1 MVKRI
6 LKSKIMPWVSLLTG
20 LLVTFFILLLLV
32 IHTDFFALFTGR
44 MFSNY
49 LFRGTRY
56 SLRMERISG
65 NPLKGLNVEGLTVR
79 YSSEDFSF
87 DVIRVE
93 KISLRYDIL
102 SFIKRERHL
111 DEIVV
116 TSPHLW
122 IKPDTLGTLILPMPK
137 GGEIG
142 GFPNLTVDRF
152 AIEDGQVIIQ
162 GDSTADVLQDVSLNG
177 SLRLQRQETIVSIAM
192 GSGKNRGREIT
203 LRGMNGQIRWVRDS
217 ELINGDVV
225 EKNRLL
231 LDDCKVVLGE
241 SSLEIGGVVNLE
253 NLSLHLKLQA
263 EPLEV
268 EEVVRAVA
276 YETSHFGEIQGTFL
290 VRGRP
295 DSLHVIGGINGIF
308 SGYAFSEF
316 AIDLTW
322 TGRRVEFNSYEG
334 LCNGAFVRG
343 KGLYAAGDPEILDL
357 DLDAEAVDLS
367 ASFVPGREM
376 PETDL
381 TGHVLLTYYPLDGSA
396 RFSLD
401 LERGGHFVGFP
412 FENGSIDGR
421 YGSDTLYLD
430 RIELGYP
437 THTVSSNGWIS
448 DNGAMRFFFD
458 LSCAR
463 EDTIFPYFNIED
475 YRSDLVLNGIWEG
488 TFDAWDIRANGS
500 ALHFDYGN
508 IFVPSGKVNFIIRK
522 NDDYEVY
529 FDLNGDSCHVAVWDF
544 ASPVFSIEYLDGV
557 THIKRLH
564 LAREGFDAEMIG
576 EIAADGDVTSI
587 HLGEISILSLDEQ
600 WTSGGE
606 FTVLIDDSTYRFVD
620 LQLHSREGA
629 LYLDGTYNRASGRV
643 DGKARFERLGMVLL
657 NRAGLL
663 STPIDGDAEGFIDC
677 HGEKNDPDVHVH
689 IRALEGSFDT
699 IPFDTCYFDVRYT
712 DGMYT
717 IDSLAVA
724 SRTGFLN
731 LEGSIWGAHI
741 DELYS
746 DLRGSLRRSEVD
758 MNLRCRDL
766 TLSPILRPLGLGP
779 FTGGSFTGDISCTD
793 SLVHPELKIDGSIRD
808 LSVNSFRIPS
818 LDLTASIGKEQATFA
833 GTIDVL
839 SGEYGTFSGTIP
851 MRASY
856 WFYGIDRIGS
866 ISVQMTIP
874 EGDISS
880 ITEMTDYFAEAHG
893 RFAVGFLVA
902 GTVENPKIIGGVDLL
917 DAGFRIAGMEENF
930 SNVRATV
937 KIEDTLITITEMNG
951 REGKEG
957 SFSCNGWMT
966 LRGWKPRQ
974 YSVKA
979 YLDDFL
985 IASIPD
991 ILSIVSGELSIGS
1004 RIESGRTIPVLGGNI
1019 EVKRAEVYYDLGE
1032 LASREPSSTMAPP
1045 SWYAAVDLE
1054 VPGNTWLKT
1063 PDANVELQGRIT
1075 LYHDQRGMYLRGRLN
1090 LIRGWYTIYNNKFR
1104 VRSGTL
1110 DFVHAGGFRPVVD
1123 IEAETRDPEGRKI
1136 FLNLTWTQ
1144 DDVEPRLVLTHED
1157 PGYSQTDIWKML
1169 GGGFLGSAGGSG
1181 TSWDALSTAQSLAAN
1196 YIERLLNSQMEG
1208 ITIELES
1215 TGGTG
1220 TTDGTLGEKETMI
1233 AVGKYLSEGLYVKF
1247 KQGLSIS
1254 TARQIEVEY
1263 RISDLFLLRSEIIR
1277 HSEKVLQA
1285 KSRRS
1290 TDEINVDIKLRWEF

>member
-1 MVKRI
+1 LVKRI
-6 LKSKIMPWVSLLTG
+6 LKSKVMPWVSLLTG
-20 LLVTFFILLLLV
+20 LLVTFFIIVLLV

-56 SLRMERISG
+56 SMRMERISG
-65 NPLKGLNVEGLTVR
+65 NPLKGLNVEGLTIR
-79 YSSEDFSF
+79 YSGQDFSF
-87 DVIRVE
+87 DVVRVD

-116 TSPHLW
+116 TDPHLW
-122 IKPDTLGTLILPMPK
+122 IKPDTLGALILPTP
-137 GGEIG
+137 GGGGIG
-142 GFPNLTVDRF
+142 GFPALTVDRF
-152 AIEDGQVIIQ
+152 AIESGQIIVQ
-162 GDSTADVLQDVSLNG
+162 GDSTADVLQDISIEG
-177 SLRLQRQETIVSIAM
+177 SLRLQRRETVVSIAR
-192 GSGKNRGREIT
+192 GSGRNRGREIT
-203 LRGMNGQIRWVRDS
+203 LRGLAGKVRWIRDS
-217 ELINGDVV
+217 ELINGQVV

-241 SSLEIGGVVNLE
+241 SSLEVGGVVNLE
-253 NLSLHLKLQA
+253 KLSLHLKLQA
-263 EPLEV
+263 EPIDV

-290 VRGRP
+290 VRGIP

-322 TGRRVEFNSYEG
+322 SGRRIDFNSYEG
-334 LCNGAFVRG
+334 FCNGAFVRG
-343 KGLYAAGDPEILDL
+343 KGLYAAGEPEMLDL
-357 DLDAEAVDLS
+357 DLDAESVDLS

-381 TGHVLLTYYPLDGSA
+381 TGHVLLTYYPLDGSV
-396 RFSLD
+396 RFSVD
-401 LERGGHFVGFP
+401 LAGGGHIVGFP
-412 FENGSIDGR
+412 FEDASIEGR
-421 YGSDTLYLD
+421 YARDTLHFN
-430 RIELGYP
+430 RIEMGYP
-437 THTVSSNGWIS
+437 THTVSSHGWIG
-448 DNGAMRFFFD
+448 DNGDMRLFFD

-463 EDTIFPYFNIED
+463 EGTIFSYFNIED
-475 YRSDLVLNGIWEG
+475 YRADLVLNGIWEG
-488 TFDAWDIRANGS
+488 TFDEWDIRASGS
-500 ALHFDYGN
+500 ALAFDYGN
-508 IFVPSGKVNFIIRK
+508 VFVPSGKINFIVRK

-529 FDLNGDSCHVAVWDF
+529 FDLNGDSCRVAAWDF
-544 ASPVFSIEYLDGV
+544 AAPVFSIEYLDGI
-557 THIKRLH
+557 THIKRMH
-564 LAREGFDAEMIG
+564 LAREGFDTEMIG
-576 EIAADGDVTSI
+576 EITTEGDVTSI
-587 HLGEISILSLDEQ
+587 HFGEISMLSLDEH

-606 FTVLIDDSTYRFVD
+606 FTVLISDSTYRFVD
-620 LQLHSREGA
+620 LQFHSREGA
-629 LYLDGTYNRASGRV
+629 VYLDGTYDLATERIDGR
-643 DGKARFERLGMVLL
+643 ARFERLGLTLL
-657 NRAGLL
+657 TRAGLL
-663 STPIDGDAEGFIDC
+663 RTSMDGDAEGFIDC
-677 HGEKNDPDVHVH
+677 HGARNDPDMRVYLL
-689 IRALEGSFDT
+689 AQEGLFDT
-699 IPFDTCYFDVRYT
+699 IPYDTCCLDVRYT
-712 DGMYT
+712 NGTYS
-717 IDSLAVA
+717 IDSLAIA
-724 SRTGFLN
+724 SRAGFLN
-731 LEGSIWGAHI
+731 LGGTMRGAHI

-746 DLRGSLRRSEVD
+746 DLRGSLRRSVVD

-766 TLSPILRPLGLGP
+766 TLSPMLRSIGLGP
-779 FTGGSFTGDISCTD
+779 FTAGSFTGDISCTD
-793 SLVHPELKIDGSIRD
+793 SLVHPELKIVGNVKE
-808 LSVNSFRIPS
+808 LSTNSFRIPS
-818 LDLTASIGKEQATFA
+818 LELDASIGREQTTFA
-833 GTIDVL
+833 GTIEVL
-839 SGEYGTFSGTIP
+839 SGEYGTFSGKIP
-851 MRASY
+851 MRASD
-856 WFYGIDRIGS
+856 WFYGIDRLGN

-874 EGDISS
+874 EGDFSG
-880 ITEMTDYFAEAHG
+880 ITEITDYFAEAHG

-902 GTVENPKIIGGVDLL
+902 GTAGNPKIIGGVDLL
-917 DAGFRIAGMEENF
+917 DAGFRVAGMEEKF
-930 SNVRATV
+930 SNIKATV
-937 KIEDTLITITEMNG
+937 KIEDTLITITEMSG
-951 REGKEG
+951 REGRDG
-957 SFSCNGWMT
+957 SFNCDGWMT

-985 IASIPD
+985 LASIPD
-991 ILSIVSGELSIGS
+991 IISIVSGELSIGS
-1004 RIESGRTIPVLGGNI
+1004 RIESGRTIPVLGGDV
-1019 EVKRAEVYYDLGE
+1019 EVKQAEVYYDLGE
-1032 LASREPSSTMAPP
+1032 IASREPSSTMAPP
-1045 SWYAAVDLE
+1045 SWYAAIDLE
-1054 VPGNTWLKT
+1054 VPGNTWIKT

-1075 LYHDQRGMYLRGRLN
+1075 LYHDQRGMYLRGRLH
-1090 LIRGWYTIYNNKFR
+1090 LIRGWYNIYNNKFR
-1104 VRSGTL
+1104 IRSGTL

-1169 GGGFLGSAGGSG
+1169 GGGFLGSTGGAG

-1220 TTDGTLGEKETMI
+1220 TTGGTLGEKETMI

-1277 HSEKVLQA
+1277 HSERVLQA